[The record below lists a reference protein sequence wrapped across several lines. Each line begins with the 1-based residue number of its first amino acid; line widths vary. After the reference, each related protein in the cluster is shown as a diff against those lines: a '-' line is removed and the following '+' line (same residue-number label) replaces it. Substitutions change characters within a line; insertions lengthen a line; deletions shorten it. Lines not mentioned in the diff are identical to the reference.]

1 MCRRTCIAR
10 HLYLALACRST
21 LASTH
26 THTLTHSHIRTY
38 IIDLYIRLV
47 YIAVDKCVNFR
58 TLSLLA
64 EWFASVHT
72 QTYTYT
78 YNVYYIYYIYIC
90 TSPLPVQ
97 PFASVHAQTHAHT
110 HAHIRNRFIYTRT
123 QTRTRICIHAI
134 YLHTHVH
141 VMSEMYVGSYR
152 LMQVPWNRLTCI
164 DIGTMLLFLDIG
176 AMLHVY
182 PCYFFPISI
191 GKIHTNT
198 RI

>member
-141 VMSEMYVGSYR
+141 ACNEWLFCCFLQFDVGTLKPIDMYRYR
-152 LMQVPWNRLTCI
+152 YHVTCI
-164 DIGTMLLFLDIG
+164 YVTGLVPVST
-176 AMLHVY
+176 
-182 PCYFFPISI
+182 
-191 GKIHTNT
+191 HTDV
-198 RI
+198 